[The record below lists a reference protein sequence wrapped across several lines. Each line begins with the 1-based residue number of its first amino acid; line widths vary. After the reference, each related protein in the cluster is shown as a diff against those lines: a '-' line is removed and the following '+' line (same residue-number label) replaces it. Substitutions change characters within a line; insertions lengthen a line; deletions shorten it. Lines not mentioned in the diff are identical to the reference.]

1 MKENEKKKRE
11 NKKCTLIVMSYSI
24 TVCVPCTTTY
34 KNLFSGGDIDSV
46 MNELEAKIEKEDGYQ
61 YENILSVVKLAKDQG
76 AVSIINGSVCK
87 EYGITVCKCECV
99 FCSFSKL
106 QEFTESLKSFFE
118 F

>member
-11 NKKCTLIVMSYSI
+11 NKKCTPIVMSYSI
-24 TVCVPCTTTY
+24 TMCIPCTTTN
-34 KNLFSGGDIDSV
+34 KCLFSGRDIDSV
-46 MNELEAKIEKEDGYQ
+46 INELEEKIQEKDGYQ
-61 YENILSVVKLAKDQG
+61 YENILPVVKLAKAQG
-76 AVSIINGSVCK
+76 AVSIINGSVSK

-99 FCSFSKL
+99 FCSFSEL